1 MYFFYFLL
9 SYYEGLNLY
18 LSQTFSLFQSNFTAF
33 KAFRIRTS
41 RFQGAF
47 FFCQL
52 LFSSVLWNASKTLSA
67 PRKRKQKKSYPIA
80 QLLAHLQRQ
89 VLAVHVHVEVLGLV
103 ELAKVGGDL
112 GPLQLTVIQIL
123 ELLHKLDAVVVLA
136 LDKRML
142 GHLNRD
148 G

>member
-1 MYFFYFLL
+1 L
-9 SYYEGLNLY
+9 S
-18 LSQTFSLFQSNFTAF
+18 TP
-33 KAFRIRTS
+33 
-41 RFQGAF
+41 
-47 FFCQL
+47 
-52 LFSSVLWNASKTLSA
+52 LFSCALKRVKNTFCPKKT
-67 PRKRKQKKSYPIA
+67 QTKKNSYPIA